1 MAGYKINLPF
11 KTEKIKK
18 QLTYN
23 VRCAI
28 LYKLLLRKKRQF
40 KFLTR
45 QHWIA
50 TINFQKM
57 KKVVDKVWNI

>member
-1 MAGYKINLPF
+1 MLKE
-11 KTEKIKK
+11 KTTLLKKIKK

-40 KFLTR
+40 ISKTTLDSNNKFLE
-45 QHWIA
+45 
-50 TINFQKM
+50 NEKSC
-57 KKVVDKVWNI
+57 

>member
-1 MAGYKINLPF
+1 MLKE
-11 KTEKIKK
+11 KTTLLKKIKK

-50 TINFQKM
+50 TINF
-57 KKVVDKVWNI
+57 